1 MASGVIEIEE
11 LTKVFGDIRAVD
23 KLSLSV
29 PAGTICGLL
38 GPNGAGKTTVI
49 GSLLGLLRPTSGTVS
64 LFGLPVQADGSR
76 VVRRVGAIME
86 TPAFYPYLSGRDN
99 LRFFA
104 GISEAAHQDEV
115 EGLLD
120 LVGLTERADLRV
132 QAYSMG
138 MKHRLGIAYA
148 LLGDPA
154 LLLLD
159 EPTNGLDPAG
169 MTEVRRLIRRLG
181 EERTILLA
189 SHLLHE
195 IEHVCDTVAILDRG
209 RLIAFGAVNELIGPR
224 TLIHLSTTDNDVARQ
239 LLHRLDWIT
248 SVVDQDGEL
257 LVDAPPERSGE
268 LSAALAA
275 EGVYPTALS
284 TSATSLERFFLDV
297 TSEDEQ

>member
-1 MASGVIEIEE
+1 
-11 LTKVFGDIRAVD
+11 
-23 KLSLSV
+23 
-29 PAGTICGLL
+29 L

-49 GSLLGLLRPTSGTVS
+49 GTLLGLLRPTSGSVS
-64 LFGLPVQADGSR
+64 LFDLPVEADGSR

-86 TPAFYPYLSGRDN
+86 TPAFYPYLSGREN

-104 GISEAAHQDEV
+104 GISEAADQGEI

-132 QAYSMG
+132 QAYSLG

-169 MTEVRRLIRRLG
+169 MAEVRELIRRLG

-195 IEHVCDTVAILDRG
+195 VEQVCDKVAILDRG
-209 RLIAFGAVNELIGPR
+209 RLIAFGGVSDLIGLR
-224 TLIHLSTTDNDVARQ
+224 TVIHLSTTDDAAAQV
-239 LLHRLDWIT
+239 LLQRLDWVA
-248 SVVDQDGEL
+248 SVVEQDGEL

-275 EGVYPTALS
+275 GSVYPTALS
-284 TSATSLERFFLDV
+284 TSSTSLERFFLDI
-297 TSEDEQ
+297 TSENGQ